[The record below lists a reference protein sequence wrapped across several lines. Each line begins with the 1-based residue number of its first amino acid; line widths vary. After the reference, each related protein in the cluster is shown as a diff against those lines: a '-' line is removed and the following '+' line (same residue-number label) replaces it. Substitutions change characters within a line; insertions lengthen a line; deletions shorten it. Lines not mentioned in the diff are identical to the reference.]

1 MVSIANDDATPQMPP
16 IATPY
21 NTRNSKKTV
30 SERRGGGEQLKHREE
45 DDIQHQDRLAAI
57 FFRRTPEDQR
67 ANRAHRQRE
76 QNRQRHLFQTDVK
89 GLRDVTE

>member
-21 NTRNSKKTV
+21 NTRNSKRP
-30 SERRGGGEQLKHREE
+30 SARRGGGEQLKYREE

-57 FFRRTPEDQR
+57 LFRRAPEDQR
-67 ANRAHRQRE
+67 ADRPHRQRE
-76 QNRQRHLFQTDVK
+76 QNRQRDLFRADVK
-89 GLRDVTE
+89 GLRDIAE